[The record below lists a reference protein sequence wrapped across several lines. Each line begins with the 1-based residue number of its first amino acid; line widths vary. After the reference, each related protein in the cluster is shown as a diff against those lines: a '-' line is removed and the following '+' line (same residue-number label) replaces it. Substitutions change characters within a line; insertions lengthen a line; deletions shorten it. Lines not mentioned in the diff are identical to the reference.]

1 MNNLLRLLA
10 WPISLLYGLVVIF
23 RNKLFDAGIIPST
36 EIKDVSIIGVGNLT
50 VGGTGKTP
58 HVEYL
63 VKLLHPKYKLGTLSR
78 GYGRK
83 TIGFRLADQDAT
95 TEEIGDEPKQ
105 FRSRF

>member
-1 MNNLLRLLA
+1 L
-10 WPISLLYGLVVIF
+10 
-23 RNKLFDAGIIPST
+23 
-36 EIKDVSIIGVGNLT
+36 IGVGNLT

-83 TIGFRLADQDAT
+83 TIGFRLATKDAT
-95 TEEIGDEPKQ
+95 TAEIGDEPKHFEIVLQ
-105 FRSRF
+105 KKFLLQLMGNVCMA